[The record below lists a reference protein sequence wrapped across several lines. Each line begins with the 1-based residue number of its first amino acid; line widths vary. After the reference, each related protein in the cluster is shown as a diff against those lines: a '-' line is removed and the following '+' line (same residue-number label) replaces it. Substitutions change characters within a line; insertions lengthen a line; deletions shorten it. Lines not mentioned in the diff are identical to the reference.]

1 MWGTNKKY
9 FGFRACKDL
18 LQLFIIWAHFK
29 DAKDTQNE
37 IPCSGWWFWR
47 LQSKKTRDSRRKKEV
62 LINAYRLHSN
72 RNEVINAFE
81 DGVFP
86 RKDTFQENKL
96 DVPKLPNWER
106 VDEKPLIKYKDEVK
120 RVKDKNIYVG
130 KALILELIIHTI

>member
-1 MWGTNKKY
+1 MY
-9 FGFRACKDL
+9 
-18 LQLFIIWAHFK
+18 
-29 DAKDTQNE
+29 
-37 IPCSGWWFWR
+37 
-47 LQSKKTRDSRRKKEV
+47 
-62 LINAYRLHSN
+62 SN
-72 RNEVINAFE
+72 RNEVINTFE